1 MWILFLQNYSTFT
14 ITIDLHCKYSHI
26 HNFALILNKH
36 ILQSVNIPNSWLFLI
51 IKICTLEY
59 NVERTTNRIIVH
71 FYNIFNTIDDSHN
84 KLNMEINEKVCT
96 YWFTKKFNKII
107 AKFHVL
113 LKYPQTTNPN
123 L

>member
-1 MWILFLQNYSTFT
+1 MVDVDFIPPKL
-14 ITIDLHCKYSHI
+14 LHIYY
-26 HNFALILNKH
+26 NNRFALQIFTH
-36 ILQSVNIPNSWLFLI
+36 SQF
-51 IKICTLEY
+51 CT
-59 NVERTTNRIIVH
+59 
-71 FYNIFNTIDDSHN
+71 N